1 MTGSGSH
8 QRLLTGLEMTD
19 AHLQQ
24 RLKKMAATAGKE
36 PVTEERRQ
44 EALQLLAD
52 MLRGGRIKAPTVG
65 IPQHSGRK

>member
-1 MTGSGSH
+1 
-8 QRLLTGLEMTD
+8 MTD

-65 IPQHSGRK
+65 VPQHPDPK

>member
-1 MTGSGSH
+1 
-8 QRLLTGLEMTD
+8 MTD
-19 AHLQQ
+19 ADLQK
-24 RLKKMAATAGKE
+24 RLNKMSTTAGKE

-65 IPQHSGRK
+65 LPQHSGRK

>member
-1 MTGSGSH
+1 
-8 QRLLTGLEMTD
+8 
-19 AHLQQ
+19 
-24 RLKKMAATAGKE
+24 MAATAGKE

>member
-1 MTGSGSH
+1 MP
-8 QRLLTGLEMTD
+8 QRSLTGFEMTD
-19 AHLQQ
+19 ADLQK
-24 RLKKMAATAGKE
+24 RLNKMSTTAGKE

-65 IPQHSGRK
+65 LPQHSGRK